1 MNKQEIISDWI
12 NNPNSLLS
20 TDTGYL
26 LRHVNGRMVKS
37 DEHETFFFVED
48 DGRIY
53 EDGYS
58 YEAQTGCIP
67 AELVDVTEDLRKA
80 WLEQQQRGDDY
91 VNTYQE
97 RQNARLARY
106 IARAEK
112 ARKEGAVAHKR
123 AHDLL
128 DVIPLGQPILV
139 DHYSAKGHRRRLS
152 KADALLRKAFVECES
167 KASHYES
174 KAAGVGR
181 NGISSDDPDAL
192 FKLLR
197 KL

>member
-1 MNKQEIISDWI
+1 NLMNKQVIISDWI

-67 AELVDVTEDLRKA
+67 A
-80 WLEQQQRGDDY
+80 
-91 VNTYQE
+91 
-97 RQNARLARY
+97 
-106 IARAEK
+106 
-112 ARKEGAVAHKR
+112 
-123 AHDLL
+123 
-128 DVIPLGQPILV
+128 
-139 DHYSAKGHRRRLS
+139 
-152 KADALLRKAFVECES
+152 
-167 KASHYES
+167 
-174 KAAGVGR
+174 
-181 NGISSDDPDAL
+181 
-192 FKLLR
+192 
-197 KL
+197 

>member
-80 WLEQQQRGDDY
+80 W
-91 VNTYQE
+91 
-97 RQNARLARY
+97 A
-106 IARAEK
+106 
-112 ARKEGAVAHKR
+112 
-123 AHDLL
+123 
-128 DVIPLGQPILV
+128 
-139 DHYSAKGHRRRLS
+139 
-152 KADALLRKAFVECES
+152 
-167 KASHYES
+167 
-174 KAAGVGR
+174 
-181 NGISSDDPDAL
+181 
-192 FKLLR
+192 
-197 KL
+197 

>member
-1 MNKQEIISDWI
+1 MNKQVIISDWI

-192 FKLLR
+192 F
-197 KL
+197 

>member
-1 MNKQEIISDWI
+1 MNKQVIISDWI

-97 RQNARLARY
+97 RQ
-106 IARAEK
+106 
-112 ARKEGAVAHKR
+112 KR
-123 AHDLL
+123 ASC
-128 DVIPLGQPILV
+128 PI
-139 DHYSAKGHRRRLS
+139 YCSCRKSQKRRCGSA
-152 KADALLRKAFVECES
+152 
-167 KASHYES
+167 
-174 KAAGVGR
+174 
-181 NGISSDDPDAL
+181 
-192 FKLLR
+192 
-197 KL
+197 